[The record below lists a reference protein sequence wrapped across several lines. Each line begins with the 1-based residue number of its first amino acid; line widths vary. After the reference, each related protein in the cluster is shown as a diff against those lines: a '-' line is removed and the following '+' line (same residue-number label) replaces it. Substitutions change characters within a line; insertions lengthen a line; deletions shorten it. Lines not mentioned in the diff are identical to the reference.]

1 MTPVNS
7 KPYAGSPVA
16 APLSFVRHYGLQEII
31 EALHRKLSESDKKNY
46 HVLEKIFY
54 ARHPYEEVEKHVGSV
69 REMFASYAYSDDCK
83 RYFAATHSKS
93 VLTLLLGD
101 HFLTEDVILS
111 TIKEQSNF
119 GLESDYVDVVMLSSH
134 LSEFIIS
141 AMFEEIGP
149 AKGAQVLEA
158 TPDSMITAGLL
169 NSWVTSLPSEG
180 IRRGQALFIAKL
192 IRRAHPEYEG
202 LPDEWVRKAF
212 CGQ

>member
-1 MTPVNS
+1 MSPVNPKS
-7 KPYAGSPVA
+7 NIVHPAAGALYV
-16 APLSFVRHYGLQEII
+16 VRRNGLQEII

-54 ARHPYEEVEKHVGSV
+54 ARHPDEEVEKHVGSV
-69 REMFASYAYSDDCK
+69 REMFDSYAYSDDCK

-101 HFLTEDVILS
+101 NFLTEDVILN

-119 GLESDYVDVVMLSSH
+119 GLESDYVDAVMLSLH

-141 AMFEEIGP
+141 AMFKEIGP

-169 NSWVTSLPSEG
+169 NSWVTSLPSEN
-180 IRRGQALFIAKL
+180 IRRGQALFIAKR